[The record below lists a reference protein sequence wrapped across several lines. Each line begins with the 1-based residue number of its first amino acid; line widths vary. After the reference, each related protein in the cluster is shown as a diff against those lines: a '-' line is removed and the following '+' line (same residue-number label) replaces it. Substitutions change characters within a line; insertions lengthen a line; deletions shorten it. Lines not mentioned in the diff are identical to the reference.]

1 MVSLAQEE
9 GDRST
14 SSRFYIFPCSFNKFE
29 VKNKD
34 KMFPSF
40 ELNPLLTKHQW
51 AAFRVPPHCLTWG
64 DLISQGKKVATFPSH
79 SISAYMYYRVQRGM

>member
-29 VKNKD
+29 VKKKD

-40 ELNPLLTKHQW
+40 EL
-51 AAFRVPPHCLTWG
+51 HCLTLS